1 MKSDYMMRM
10 AHNVRINTKNKYDII
25 DFLTM
30 DPLRRRAL
38 VASLTL
44 EAEEIQEIQ
53 KNNGA
58 KR

>member
-30 DPLRRRAL
+30 DPLRRRTL
-38 VASLTL
+38 VASLIL
-44 EAEEIQEIQ
+44 EAEEIEEVR
-53 KNNGA
+53 KNSGD